1 MACVLLKVINVQGLS
16 SRQDFNHI
24 FQTEKE
30 EKKKEKEEKIAA
42 ECW

>member
-1 MACVLLKVINVQGLS
+1 MACVLLEVINVQDLS

-24 FQTEKE
+24 FPTEKE
-30 EKKKEKEEKIAA
+30 EKVAA